1 MATAYHFLTS
11 VLGVVVVVYLAT
23 FVLFAILRI
32 LTGVSIQ
39 RIGYLSFKR
48 ISYEPTGGVKI
59 EVRKLGLLLHRPTF
73 AQPTWVSIVVSDSQ
87 LSVDLKKME
96 EDAEAHD
103 ADSRATRP
111 RGRKDTLRRDNSP
124 APGVS
129 QGGRAWERVR
139 ELREKLQKL
148 HKLVKWLQMVD
159 VVFTNTKLSIFDVGR
174 IEIGSMTTMLD
185 TRQKTADRSRMFDHC
200 MDLKENQKPVEWMF
214 TAKSVLFFHEKKQ
227 DPIEIMDHCMFNVY
241 GVLEGEMD
249 GIGGAAISLKFGK
262 INLPCDQILGCWT
275 KLQAIKKPG
284 GKRRSKPKAAVNLD
298 TLVEDLASLPG
309 RSIGVIESK
318 EFMQSLLRGV
328 KELQFAI
335 GYLIISKAVTQIQP
349 GGRSLQVVVGMKELG
364 MDVHR
369 LDQKSPAHRMY
380 IYTPSY
386 CYGNLLI
393 VVHTG
398 ISRPKTLLIKPFWLQ
413 SLSLSVS
420 TMAPVRTRSCIF
432 P

>member
-1 MATAYHFLTS
+1 MATAYHFPTF
-11 VLGVVVVVYLAT
+11 VLGIVVVIYLAT

-48 ISYEPTGGVKI
+48 IGYEPTAGVKI

-73 AQPTWVSIVVSDSQ
+73 AQPTWISIVVSDSQ

-96 EDAEAHD
+96 EDSETHD

-111 RGRKDTLRRDNSP
+111 RGRKDTLRRENP
-124 APGVS
+124 PTPGAS
-129 QGGRAWERVR
+129 QKSRSWERVR
-139 ELREKLQKL
+139 ELRDKLQKL

-159 VVFTNTKLSIFDVGR
+159 VVFTNTKLSILDVGR

-185 TRQKTADRSRMFDHC
+185 TRKKTADRSRMFDHC

-227 DPIEIMDHCMFNVY
+227 DPVEIIDHCMFNVY

-275 KLQAIKKPG
+275 KLRAIKKPG
-284 GKRRSKPKAAVNLD
+284 GKGRSKPKAAVNLD
-298 TLVEDLASLPG
+298 TLAEELGSLPE
-309 RSIGVIESK
+309 RSVGIIESK
-318 EFMQSLLRGV
+318 EFVQSLLRGV

-335 GYLIISKAVTQIQP
+335 GYLIISGAVTQIQP
-349 GGRSLQVVVGMKELG
+349 SGKPLQVVVGMKELG

-380 IYTPSY
+380 IS
-386 CYGNLLI
+386 
-393 VVHTG
+393 
-398 ISRPKTLLIKPFWLQ
+398 PFHL
-413 SLSLSVS
+413 V
-420 TMAPVRTRSCIF
+420 MVIY
-432 P
+432 